1 MQSNFIGL
9 ALFIILIWDF
19 RIYVEN
25 IHKKLAKD
33 AKVAGMPIT

>member
-25 IHKKLAKD
+25 ILKKRAKD